1 MRGISENI
9 VGNKGNDEE
18 EESDIIPCTGDL
30 LWKGQVAV
38 KMEFVLDPQI
48 RGFAHGADGNNFHQR
63 SADPKHGKD
72 QPFHQMGSIQ
82 TLQEKTDGK
91 HEEGENKESQ
101 PGVKT
106 DSGVL
111 RRGDR

>member
-1 MRGISENI
+1 MRGISQDI
-9 VGNKGNDEE
+9 IGNKGNDEE
-18 EESDIIPCTGDL
+18 DQAYIVPRRSDLPG
-30 LWKGQVAV
+30 KRQAAV